1 MIGTS
6 ILRDFSK
13 LLLKYGVSL
22 EDIMNMVY
30 SQEELDPSTGK
41 YKKYF
46 DLITVKRNPD
56 KYSDGYTYKIRYKLD
71 LSGKKIPQGKV
82 TYTTKTA
89 SVNEAIT
96 LGFNNRIDILK
107 NYELSKDKPK
117 GGNKFYKMLYDYYA
131 NDSKYL
137 EDDSVNNKRD
147 IVHKSRVE
155 AQTFI
160 KEDLIPYLKGK
171 KINHISEI
179 TTSVY
184 SGFKIYLQAKG
195 IKDKTIN
202 NRLNYLL
209 RIFDYHI
216 RNGLLEKAPFTKGTS
231 LIKLSGKQ
239 EKEDAEILPIEK
251 LKGILPNIELI
262 DPVILIRFMNFNLK
276 GFPKLTKKEQE
287 IIFSGYILP
296 FTLCV
301 LGLNTG
307 MRNSEIARI
316 KREDFIGVPEKET
329 FLLRVWN
336 KKTEYFNKTN
346 ESKYRKI
353 PLHPYTI
360 ETVEIYIRKRE
371 ELFGILKD
379 TDFLFG
385 NSIIDKDTKEIDG
398 FIHSRVFDKTVYFIL
413 SLIKYKTHF
422 FDFFSTDKEL
432 LEKIRNYKLLQEELK
447 EIKNAGKG
455 ISYYSFRKTFRTMLG
470 LNNDLAEY
478 YMGHKL
484 GDNAKTTYIQV
495 NRLDNKLFF
504 EEYAQPVIEM
514 LNKYVFFSEVEM
526 NKLIEKD
533 NNKLKEDV
541 DFFTTKMK
549 QDLSLT
555 DICIDYNIKEY
566 NELKEI
572 EKINLEKKK
581 HFDKI

>member
-1 MIGTS
+1 MLGTA
-6 ILRDFSK
+6 ILRDFSQ
-13 LLLKYGVSL
+13 LLLKYGASV
-22 EDIMNMVY
+22 EDIVNMVY
-30 SQEELDPSTGK
+30 TQEELDPSTGK

-46 DLITVKRNPD
+46 DLITVKRNPE
-56 KYSDGYTYKIRYKLD
+56 KYPNGYTYKVRYKLD
-71 LSGKKIPQGKV
+71 LSGKKIPQGKA
-82 TYTTKTA
+82 TYTTKTS
-89 SVNEAIT
+89 SVIEAVT
-96 LGFNNRIDILK
+96 LGFDNRMDILK

-117 GGNKFYKMLYDYYA
+117 DGNIFYKMLYDYYA
-131 NDSKYL
+131 DDSKYL

-147 IVHKSRVE
+147 IVHKSKIT

-160 KEDLIPYLKGK
+160 KEDLIPYLKEK
-171 KINHISEI
+171 NIKHISEI

-209 RIFDYHI
+209 RIFNYHI
-216 RNGLLEKAPFTKGTS
+216 RNGIIEKAPYTKGTS
-231 LIKLSGKQ
+231 LIKISGKQ

-262 DPVILIRFMNFNLK
+262 DPVILIRFMNFNPK
-276 GFPKLTKKEQE
+276 DFPILTKKEQQ
-287 IIFSGYILP
+287 IIFNGYILP

-307 MRNSEIARI
+307 IRNSEISRI

-360 ETVEIYIRKRE
+360 ETVKIYIRKRE
-371 ELFGILKD
+371 ELYGILKD

-385 NSIIDKDTKEIDG
+385 KPVIDKDTKEIDG
-398 FIHSRVFDKTVYFIL
+398 FIHSRIFDKTVYFIL
-413 SLIKYKTHF
+413 SLIKYKENF
-422 FDFFSTDKEL
+422 SSFFSTDREL
-432 LEKIRNYKLLQEELK
+432 IEKIENYKALQEELN
-447 EIKNAGKG
+447 EIKNTGKG
-455 ISYYSFRKTFRTMLG
+455 FSFYSFRKTFRTMLG

-478 YMGHKL
+478 FMGHKL
-484 GDNAKTTYIQV
+484 GDSAKTTYIQV
-495 NRLDNKLFF
+495 NRLDNALFVD
-504 EEYAQPVIEM
+504 EYAKPVIEM
-514 LNKYVFFSEVEM
+514 LDKYVFFSESEL
-526 NKLIEKD
+526 NKLIDKD
-533 NNKLKEDV
+533 KKKLKEDV
-541 DFFTTKMK
+541 DFIADKMK
-549 QDLSLT
+549 QSFSLT

-566 NELKEI
+566 NEMKQNEI
-572 EKINLEKKK
+572 ILEKKK
-581 HFDKI
+581 QFVKI